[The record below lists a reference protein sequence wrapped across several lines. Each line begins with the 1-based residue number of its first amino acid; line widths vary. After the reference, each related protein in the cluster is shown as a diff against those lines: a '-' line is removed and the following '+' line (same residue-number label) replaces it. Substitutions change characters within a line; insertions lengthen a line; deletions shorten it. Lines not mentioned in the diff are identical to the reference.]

1 MLNHTTY
8 IIAKIDPLKYLLSK
22 AALTGQA
29 AKWVLILSE
38 FDIVYKDRK
47 AIKGQVIADQLV
59 EAPLQGDHSIVV
71 DFPDDTI
78 MTIAPSTPWKLFFDG
93 SFTQRGSG
101 AGILFVTPQ
110 GDLIPKS
117 YKISFPCTN
126 NIAEYEG
133 LVTGLRQDIK
143 WNIKNLLVFGDSQLV
158 IKQVT
163 DEYHT
168 KDEKLLPYHRIVE
181 DLKQHFTKIVF
192 QQIPRANNKA
202 TDAMATIASMIA
214 MPEYSPK

>member
-8 IIAKIDPLKYLLSK
+8 LIAKIDPLKYLLSK
-22 AALTGQA
+22 AALTSRA
-29 AKWVLILSE
+29 EKWVLILSE

-59 EAPLQGDHSIVV
+59 EAPLQGDHPIVV
-71 DFPDDTI
+71 DFLDDTI
-78 MTIAPSTPWKLFFDG
+78 MNIAPSTPWKLFFDG
-93 SFTQRGSG
+93 SFTQKASG

-110 GDLIPKS
+110 GGLIPKS

-133 LVTGLRQDIK
+133 LVTGLCQAIR
-143 WNIKNLLVFGDSQLV
+143 WNIKILLVFGDSQLV

-168 KDEKLLPYHRIVE
+168 KDEKLLPYRRIVE
-181 DLKQHFTKIVF
+181 DLKQHFIEIVF
-192 QQIPRANNKA
+192 
-202 TDAMATIASMIA
+202 
-214 MPEYSPK
+214 